1 VIAYPITY
9 PYYYSHRMVG
19 VMVIVGFQKSSTV
32 KSADYRDF
40 WAR

>member
-1 VIAYPITY
+1 
-9 PYYYSHRMVG
+9 
-19 VMVIVGFQKSSTV
+19 VIVGFQKSSTV